1 MICLTKL
8 RRVLSGAPVAGL
20 VVALA
25 QLACACG
32 PRDATPVPEPPALQA
47 DKLIAP
53 TSVASIT
60 STAIEITAEAG
71 AASPGALVEFTN
83 LDTTDL
89 PVVTTVRAD
98 GSFSVRILPVGE
110 LRAVVIAGARRSKPL
125 DFSFVGPA
133 IVTTERPACLVVT
146 PGLVTGARAG
156 TTTRFTFTNS
166 CSGPVTLS
174 NVRTR
179 LNPSQ
184 LTPEL
189 AASPSIA
196 AGSSADISIALTA
209 NVAPTEDDVVFVDAA
224 VEGVTVRY
232 PLSVYVDE

>member
-8 RRVLSGAPVAGL
+8 RGVLSRAPLAGL
-20 VVALA
+20 IVAVA
-25 QLACACG
+25 QFACACG

-53 TSVASIT
+53 TSVASINN
-60 STAIEITAEAG
+60 TAIEITAAKG
-71 AASPGALVEFTN
+71 AATPGALVEFTN

-110 LRAVVIAGARRSKPL
+110 LRAVVIAGAWRSKPL

-166 CSGPVTLS
+166 CSGPVILS

-179 LNPSQ
+179 LSPSQ

-209 NVAPTEDDVVFVDAA
+209 NVAPTEDEVVFVDAA
-224 VEGVTVRY
+224 VEGETVRY